1 MKAAQGG
8 GRVTYYCLV
17 CCHCLARVGKMVKT
31 SFDKSFE
38 KKGMFGPQ
46 QIATKRIAD
55 GGEGQRSGHRAE
67 KSWIQQRESGKQGLG
82 KSLWIKL

>member
-38 KKGMFGPQ
+38 KKECLVPNRLLQSALQMEGRANVQ
-46 QIATKRIAD
+46 VIELKRV
-55 GGEGQRSGHRAE
+55 GYSKESRAN
-67 KSWIQQRESGKQGLG
+67 RV
-82 KSLWIKL
+82 